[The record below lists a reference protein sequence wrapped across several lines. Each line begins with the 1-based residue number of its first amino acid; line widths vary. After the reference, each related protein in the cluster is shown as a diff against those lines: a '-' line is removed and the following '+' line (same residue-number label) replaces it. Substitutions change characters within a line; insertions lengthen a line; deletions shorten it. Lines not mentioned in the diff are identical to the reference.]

1 MKATQEVIDF
11 DAAADTIILLSV
23 DGREVAV
30 PRRLVVAVP
39 GSKHRYLRPESVLEE
54 VAVCAD
60 PPAPHGWSRSDAR
73 RKA

>member
-1 MKATQEVIDF
+1 MKPGQAVLDF
-11 DAAADTIILLSV
+11 DQVADTIVLLSV

-54 VAVCAD
+54 APVCTA
-60 PPAPHGWSRSDAR
+60 PPPPHTPPDRTGR
-73 RKA
+73 RR